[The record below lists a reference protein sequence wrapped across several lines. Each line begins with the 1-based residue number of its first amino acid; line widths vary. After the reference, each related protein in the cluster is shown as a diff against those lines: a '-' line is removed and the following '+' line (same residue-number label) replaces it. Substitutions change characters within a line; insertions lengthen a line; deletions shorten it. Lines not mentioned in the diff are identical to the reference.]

1 MTSNNNTIDLP
12 TDYQSFIH
20 ASRYSRWLP
29 EYNRRETWT
38 ETVDRYI
45 GNVVAPALHSS
56 DLTFE
61 EIYETQNKLRSAIL
75 GQLIMPSMRCLQT
88 AGPALERDNTAG
100 YNCSYTPV
108 DHTRVL
114 DEVLYILMCGTGV
127 GFSVEKKYT
136 ECLPTV
142 PDFLLEKDIEIAVED
157 SKEGWADAYRQL
169 IEELYMGS
177 ICSWDVSRV
186 RPYGARLMTF
196 GGRASGPGPLVALFE
211 HTVEIFQGAAGRK
224 LTPLEVHS
232 LMCKVGDVV
241 VSGGVRRSAMISL
254 SDLNDTEMRDAKSGK
269 WWEDNGHFRLANN
282 SVCYDSKPTAIDF
295 MGEWSA
301 LAASGSGERGIF
313 NRKAVQ
319 WKYES
324 ENKRDHMWEFG
335 CNPCAEINLRG
346 QRIKK
351 VWDATNDQWETYS
364 EPGTGGQFCNLTTV
378 VVRADDDIGTLAEKI
393 RLATILGTIQA
404 TKTHFPYLRDCWRS
418 NTEEEALLG
427 VSMTGIMDNKLLSGR
442 SKQSLPDALK
452 RLRMLAEATNKIWAG
467 HLNINQAA
475 AVTCVKPEGTSS
487 QLTNSASGIHARHSD
502 YYIRTVRAD
511 VKDPITQFMMDQGIP
526 HEPDVM
532 SPDTTTVFSFPIK
545 SPNGSVTRDDMSAIE
560 QLELWLTYQRHF
572 TDHKPSVTITVADHE
587 WPSVG
592 GWVYDHFDEMSG
604 VSFLPKDEHTYQQAP
619 YQDVD
624 KATYDAALAKMPK
637 YIDWDLLADYEQGDT
652 TKGSQTLACTG
663 DVCEIVDVAAA

>member
-1 MTSNNNTIDLP
+1 MTIKSIDLP

-20 ASRYSRWLP
+20 ASRYSRWLKKH
-29 EYNRRETWT
+29 NRRETWT

-45 GNVVAPALHSS
+45 AHVVAPALHLS
-56 DLTFE
+56 DLTFN
-61 EIYETQNKLRSAIL
+61 EISETQNKLRSAIL
-75 GQLIMPSMRCLQT
+75 GQLILPSMRCLQT
-88 AGPALERDNTAG
+88 AGPALDRDNTAG

-108 DHTRVL
+108 DHHRVL

-136 ECLPTV
+136 ECLPLV
-142 PDFLLEKDIEIAVED
+142 PDFLLEKDIEIAVLD

-169 IEELYMGS
+169 IEELYQGS
-177 ICSWDVSRV
+177 ICSWDVSKV
-186 RPYGARLMTF
+186 RPYGARLETF
-196 GGRASGPGPLVALFE
+196 GGRASGPDPLVALFK
-211 HTVEIFQGAAGRK
+211 HTVEVFKGAAGRK
-224 LTPLEVHS
+224 LKPVEVHS
-232 LMCKVGDVV
+232 IMCKIGDVV

-254 SDLNDTEMRDAKSGK
+254 SDLDDQEMRDAKSGE
-269 WWEDNGHFRLANN
+269 WWIVNPHFRLANN
-282 SVCYDSKPTAIDF
+282 SVCYESKPTPLEF
-295 MGEWSA
+295 MEEWTA

-313 NRKAVQ
+313 NRKAAQ
-319 WKYES
+319 WKCER
-324 ENKRDHMWEFG
+324 EGKRDHMWEFG
-335 CNPCAEINLRG
+335 TNPCSEIVLRG
-346 QRIKK
+346 QKIKEA
-351 VWDATNDQWETYS
+351 WDASTDRWVTYP
-364 EPGTGGQFCNLTTV
+364 ERGTGGQFCNLTTV

-442 SKQSLPDALK
+442 SKNESLPDVLQ
-452 RLRMLAEATNKIWAG
+452 RLRNLAEATNKIWAG

-475 AVTCVKPEGTSS
+475 AVTCLKPEGTSS
-487 QLTNSASGIHARHSD
+487 QLTNSASGIHARHSE

-532 SPDTTTVFSFPIK
+532 SPDTTTVFSFPIE
-545 SPNGSVTRDDMSAIE
+545 SPEGSVTRNDMSAIE

-572 TDHKPSVTITVADHE
+572 TDHKPSITVTVADHE

-604 VSFLPKDEHTYQQAP
+604 VSFLPKFDHTYQQAP

-624 KATYDAALAKMPK
+624 KATYEAALAKMPER
-637 YIDWDLLADYEQGDT
+637 IDWDLLADYEQGDT

-663 DVCEIVDVAAA
+663 EVCEVVDVEAA